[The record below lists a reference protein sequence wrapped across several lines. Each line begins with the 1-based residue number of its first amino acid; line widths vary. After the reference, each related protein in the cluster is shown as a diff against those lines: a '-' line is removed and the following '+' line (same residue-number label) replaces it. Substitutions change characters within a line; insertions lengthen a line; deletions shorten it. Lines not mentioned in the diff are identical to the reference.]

1 MIYNSINITIA
12 FMARLRS
19 NAGSAVG
26 LPCRSVPIHR

>member
-1 MIYNSINITIA
+1 MFYNSINIIA

>member
-1 MIYNSINITIA
+1 MLYNDITIA
-12 FMARLRS
+12 LVARLRS

>member
-1 MIYNSINITIA
+1 MIYNSINIIIA

-19 NAGSAVG
+19 NAGSVVE

>member
-12 FMARLRS
+12 LVARLRS
-19 NAGSAVG
+19 NAGSAAG